1 MVFPLFFC
9 FCELSKLNM
18 KALLLFLT
26 LIWFELFFCGNGC
39 LFAQDEII
47 RERKGRLTQP
57 KFVPPA
63 QNQPVKQKLANQ
75 AIIGEVIDAAT
86 NEPLMDVRIIVVG
99 TNTGTRSDYDGK
111 FRLENLPVGTYTI
124 EATMISYQTLQLQGI
139 KVKPNQPTKVSLIM
153 NEEGGSSLQMLVVEE
168 QLEQSSTAAMLL
180 KQRNATLI
188 SDGISGEIVLKET
201 PDFQMSTA
209 MRRLPSVAL
218 IDDRFISIRGL
229 YERYNVLL
237 FNNAPLPFSDFDRI
251 GFDYNQLQSNLAAQM
266 SIIKS
271 ANAETYAEFAGGIV
285 QVETPAIP
293 ASNAFRISAQLNYND
308 RVSFKKALDYPR
320 NYDGWRPFV
329 LQHPRKF
336 PSGFPSHNDLY
347 HMQMDSPERYQAARQ
362 FNKNYEAN
370 QYTAPVGYNINM
382 NYQRRGK
389 WNGNAVG
396 LSSYLSF
403 VDNYRYNIY
412 KENYILLTYDSTL
425 NRNPISDSIRDRS
438 EYYRQQNITA
448 SVNAGIEME
457 NMRLSVKNLFIWN
470 NERSATN
477 YIGYTN
483 EEEGYLAYWYPTL
496 RMISTLIYAGQ
507 IEGEHFIRPQKKSGA
522 REQGLRFLWTAHFS
536 TMSLREPGYKGINYL
551 PNEQGGFNFDTTASP
566 YSTSFNVNHRM
577 QIMGINARLVIP
589 MSSIWPSGTKDRAR
603 KPSEIG
609 LMSGKFTIGSFVN
622 LRQRVFRSRR
632 LGLFPLADT
641 SGNPVFEVPE
651 EALDLSQIGGI
662 FRDEHIGPNKLTL
675 HELTTGSYNYNGR
688 STNVAPY
695 LMYEQRLNRKVKLNA
710 GLRMEYF
717 HFDIDTLPAEAYGTF
732 QMANRRKIDFLPS
745 ATVVYNINNKQV
757 ARLSTSRT
765 LTRPQERELVP
776 LPYLDILTGFVTI
789 GNPTVVSTSIY
800 NLDLRYDYYFS
811 GKELFA
817 ATVFFKNFDQ
827 PIEQVFA
834 GGDQL
839 TTSAFAQLYET
850 KNQQSAQV
858 LGIEMEA
865 RVNIGERLDVS
876 VLKGLTLYSNLT
888 LIRSQVNSQDLFEL
902 LEGKNRRMQGQASYV
917 FNTGLIYNEPFTG
930 LNLGV
935 FYNQA
940 GPRIAFVG
948 KGSKVFADV
957 WELERHVIDVQ
968 IARMLGKH
976 FEVRLT
982 CSDLLN
988 DPIRQ
993 VMIYDNRT
1001 KYDPSRDQVLNRY
1014 YRGFNTYLT
1023 VTYRM

>member
-1 MVFPLFFC
+1 
-9 FCELSKLNM
+9 M
-18 KALLLFLT
+18 KTLLLCLLCTIGMSF
-26 LIWFELFFCGNGC
+26 WGGNGC
-39 LFAQDEII
+39 LWAQDEMI
-47 RERKGRLTQP
+47 RERKIGPKKPKTAKGTTTQP
-57 KFVPPA
+57 T
-63 QNQPVKQKLANQ
+63 KQKLSNQ
-75 AIIGEVIDAAT
+75 SIFGEVIDAAT
-86 NEPLMDVRIIVVG
+86 NEPLMDVRIMVVG
-99 TNTGTRSDYDGK
+99 TNIGTQSDYDGK
-111 FRLENLPVGTYTI
+111 FRLENLPVGSYNLQ
-124 EATMISYQTLQLQGI
+124 ATMISYQALQLNGI
-139 KVKPNQPTKVSLIM
+139 KVKANQPTKVSLIM
-153 NEEGGSSLQMLVVEE
+153 NEEGGASLEMLVVEE

-201 PDFQMSTA
+201 PDFQMATA

-271 ANAETYAEFAGGIV
+271 ANAETFAEFAGGIV

-293 ASNAFRISAQLNYND
+293 ASNALRVSVQLNYND
-308 RVSFKKALDYPR
+308 RMSFKQALDYPR
-320 NYDGWRPFV
+320 EYDVWRPFV
-329 LQHPRKF
+329 LQHPRHLAK
-336 PSGFPSHNDLY
+336 GFPTHNELY
-347 HMQMDSPERYQAARQ
+347 NMPMDSPERYQAARQ
-362 FNKNYEAN
+362 FNKNYVAN
-370 QYTAPVGYNINM
+370 EYTAPMGYNMNM
-382 NYQRRGK
+382 NYQKRGK
-389 WNGNAVG
+389 WNGHNVG
-396 LSSYLSF
+396 LSSYFSF
-403 VDNYRYNIY
+403 IDNYRYHLVEENNILQSFDE
-412 KENYILLTYDSTL
+412 KL
-425 NRNPISDSIRDRS
+425 NRNPIGDSMRNRS
-438 EYYRQQNITA
+438 EFYRQQNITA
-448 SVNAGIEME
+448 SVNAGIELE

-470 NERSATN
+470 NERAATN

-507 IEGEHFIRPQKKSGA
+507 VEGEHYLRTKKTKKTQ

-551 PNEQGGFNFDTTASP
+551 PNEQGSFSFDPSVVA

-577 QIMGINARLVIP
+577 QIMGVNARMVVPI
-589 MSSIWPSGTKDRAR
+589 SSIWPSHTNEQTP

-609 LMSGKFTIGSFVN
+609 LMSGKFTVGSFIN
-622 LRQRVFRSRR
+622 LRQRTFRSRR
-632 LGLFPLADT
+632 LGLFPLSDT
-641 SGNPVFEVPE
+641 SGNPILEIPE
-651 EALDLSQIGGI
+651 EALDLKQIGGI

-695 LMYEQRLNRKVKLNA
+695 LMYEQRLSRKVKLNA
-710 GLRMEYF
+710 GLRLEYF
-717 HFDIDTLPAEAYGTF
+717 KFDIDTFPAERYGLFHMTASN
-732 QMANRRKIDFLPS
+732 QIDLLPS
-745 ATVVYNINNKQV
+745 ATVVYNIDKSQV
-757 ARLSTSRT
+757 ARISTART

-776 LPYLDILTGFVTI
+776 LPYLDIFTGFVTV
-789 GNPTVVSTSIY
+789 GNPVLTRTSIY

-817 ATVFFKNFDQ
+817 ATMFFKTFDN
-827 PIEQVFA
+827 PIEQVFI
-834 GGDQL
+834 GGDRIA
-839 TTSAFAQLYET
+839 TSAFSQIYET
-850 KNQQSAQV
+850 KNQSSAQV
-858 LGIEMEA
+858 LGLEMEA
-865 RVNIGERLDVS
+865 RVNIGERLDLS
-876 VLKGLTLYSNLT
+876 ALKGLTFYTNLT
-888 LIRSQVNSQDLFEL
+888 LIRSQVNSQHIFEL

-948 KGSKVFADV
+948 TDPREFADI

-976 FEVRLT
+976 FEIRLT

-988 DPIRQ
+988 NPIRQ

-1001 KYDPSRDQVLNRY
+1001 RYNPSRDQTMNRY
-1014 YRGFNTYLT
+1014 FRGFNTYLT
-1023 VTYRM
+1023 ITYRM